1 MQVCVS
7 AGESSM
13 AVRNA
18 LELLKSGDET
28 QKQRI
33 IWQCSPCNW
42 FAYSIYLC
50 ECVRYKH
57 METT

>member
-33 IWQCSPCNW
+33 I
-42 FAYSIYLC
+42 
-50 ECVRYKH
+50 
-57 METT
+57 